1 MTKTKGQEIGEN
13 IGIFMVCVGIW
24 MLYMPFM
31 RILVELTKWYAEG
44 AQ

>member
-1 MTKTKGQEIGEN
+1 MNKEQAKNLGEN
-13 IGIFMVCVGIW
+13 IGIFMVCVGIC

-31 RILVELTKWYAEG
+31 RILVELTKWYAGG